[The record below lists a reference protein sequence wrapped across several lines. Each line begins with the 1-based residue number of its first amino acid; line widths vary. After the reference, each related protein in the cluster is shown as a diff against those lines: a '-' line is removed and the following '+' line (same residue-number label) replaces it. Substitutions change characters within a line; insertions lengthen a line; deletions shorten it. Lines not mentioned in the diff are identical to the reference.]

1 MPKLAFDR
9 CGPLSGDRI
18 LRNFPIVHKGWR
30 GDILTEPFRNSK
42 LSGDVYQFGVATGYS
57 MQVIGYIL
65 NDIRSDL
72 HPRFFGFDVF
82 TGMPVEANEPEFQL
96 DTPGSFQL
104 LTYVSASTFNEALT
118 ILQDDIKSN
127 LKTNSELVI
136 VPGLVESTLN
146 NELISTH
153 NLRPAFYIDMD
164 MDIYSPTKHTLQ
176 FFCRNKLIVPGT
188 LIGFDDWGQNY
199 PTKPTY
205 SCGESR
211 AFKETV
217 EEFGLTYETIETTH
231 NNAQTLVRIT
241 KIG

>member
-1 MPKLAFDR
+1 MAKIAFDVT
-9 CGPLSGDRI
+9 CGSPV
-18 LRNFPIVHKGWR
+18 VHTGWR
-30 GDILTEPFRNSK
+30 GDILPNPFRNSK
-42 LSGDVYQFGVATGYS
+42 LVGDVYQFGVAAGYS
-57 MQVIGYIL
+57 MQAIGYL
-65 NDIRSDL
+65 LKNVRKDL

-82 TGMPVEANEPEFQL
+82 TGMPVEQDEPELQL

-104 LTYVSASTFNEALT
+104 LNYVSASTLDDALVV
-118 ILQDDIKSN
+118 LQDDIKFN
-127 LKTNSELVI
+127 LKANSELVI

-146 NELISTH
+146 SELISTH
-153 NLRPAFYIDMD
+153 SLRPAFYMDMD

-176 FFCRNKLIVPGT
+176 FFCRNNLIVPGT

-217 EEFGLTYETIETTH
+217 EEFGLTYETIQTTH
-231 NNAQTLVRIT
+231 NNAQTLVKIT
-241 KIG
+241 GIRS